1 MLLAYYDNIKY
12 RQKGRM
18 LALRKTLNKFYFDLT
33 FNINAMKAVL
43 LMAVIASDL
52 LLLFDCKDQ
61 HVVESKN
68 SSIVFSN
75 CTLLP
80 SDVGTLDSLII
91 RDLYSL
97 GNSTV
102 IVMLNDSLAGAFKL
116 SLESTMSS
124 LESVQQPKLRSTYLT
139 NRTNNTTIWLER
151 TRKCLKVGYK
161 QELSHARMIL
171 CKSTYINITAL
182 YFGAQ
187 NGQFEYEW
195 HGNGIDDIDC
205 SKNTSRDLNG
215 MYTKLNPVRHK
226 TKNAKQSDS
235 TILHNQDGQPNAS
248 NNTDDGPTHTG
259 LIITMCAL
267 AFIVAL
273 SAVVGIVM
281 FKRGQIVWTGF
292 HGAGTDTEQIHKL
305 PSAATLK
312 TQNWS
317 SINSS
322 YRFHH
327 YEDVEDDQ
335 KYESIDPVRNEHQYR
350 TVWTVDQSTDYND
363 LGPRTDSHKYKSLCA
378 APKISPNKPW

>member
-52 LLLFDCKDQ
+52 LLLFDCKVSDQ

-151 TRKCLKVGYK
+151 TRKCLK
-161 QELSHARMIL
+161 
-171 CKSTYINITAL
+171 
-182 YFGAQ
+182 